1 MSCGWQATALCPPGA
16 DAARAV
22 QVLGIDVLQGCKGTS
37 KRVLLFLRLLARV
50 LAIPLTTPPACGTR
64 LYDKAVV
71 PTEPEKQFAL
81 VQRHI
86 RRLREVR
93 ELVFSQVI
101 IMVERNLG
109 FEAEHH
115 EHALNGL
122 PHTRFRVDHAAR
134 RYGILTTEEVKYGMM
149 TLFNNMLRDQ
159 RVAFREPLLSEDPPA
174 ARRRIQ
180 EQMKV
185 YSFQYKQAVNC
196 FGKQR
201 VALCGKVGGMKDD
214 VVIALQLAVYYSERP
229 EMYA

>member
-1 MSCGWQATALCPPGA
+1 M
-16 DAARAV
+16 
-22 QVLGIDVLQGCKGTS
+22 GCKGVQQALS
-37 KRVLLFLRLLARV
+37 VRFYFACAALAALPALPALPALGVCSCPHACRL
-50 LAIPLTTPPACGTR
+50 TPPRA
-64 LYDKAVV
+64 
-71 PTEPEKQFAL
+71 EPEKQFAL
-81 VQRHI
+81 VERHMH
-86 RRLREVR
+86 RLRQVPA
-93 ELVFSQVI
+93 LAFSQVI

-115 EHALNGL
+115 ERALNGL
-122 PHTRFRVDHAAR
+122 PRTRFRIDHAAK

-174 ARRRIQ
+174 ARRRVQ

-229 EMYA
+229 ALYA

>member
-1 MSCGWQATALCPPGA
+1 MSSW
-16 DAARAV
+16 AAKV
-22 QVLGIDVLQGCKGTS
+22 TS
-37 KRVLLFLRLLARV
+37 KRVLLFLRLLVRV
-50 LAIPLTTPPACGTR
+50 LMIPLCPPAARAFLTKR
-64 LYDKAVV
+64 LV

-115 EHALNGL
+115 ERALNGL

-134 RYGILTTEEVKYGMM
+134 RFGILTTEEVKYGMM

-174 ARRRIQ
+174 ARRRVQ

-214 VVIALQLAVYYSERP
+214 VVIALQLAVYYSERA
-229 EMYA
+229 EQYA